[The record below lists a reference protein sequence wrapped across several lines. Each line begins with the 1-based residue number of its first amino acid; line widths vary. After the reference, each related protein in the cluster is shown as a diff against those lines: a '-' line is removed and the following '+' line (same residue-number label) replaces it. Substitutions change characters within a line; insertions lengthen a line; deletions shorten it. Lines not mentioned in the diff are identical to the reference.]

1 MLGSGLTKVLGPMTS
16 WLSRTHNHELL
27 SPCAEHLAR
36 RFELSIRK
44 CAASHKLTALGA
56 IQLDKDVRALV
67 NYFVTRSDNGYALRE
82 KLSRLL
88 QLTKLLNSDTEE
100 DAAAF
105 SSAHLAE
112 EDVRDAVKLREW
124 P

>member
-1 MLGSGLTKVLGPMTS
+1 M
-16 WLSRTHNHELL
+16 
-27 SPCAEHLAR
+27 
-36 RFELSIRK
+36 
-44 CAASHKLTALGA
+44 
-56 IQLDKDVRALV
+56 
-67 NYFVTRSDNGYALRE
+67 TRSDNGYALRE

-88 QLTKLLNSDTEE
+88 QLTKLLNSDTQE

-124 P
+124 PDNAAAGV